1 MLNIV
6 DVHRRFGSDVILA
19 GVSLDVGAG
28 EVVAVR
34 GANGAGKST
43 LFEIVAGVLDADA
56 GSVRVGGRPNTDPR
70 ARRAMGYAPASA
82 TLPESLFVHEWVDL
96 ACALRGV
103 DGAEDVDATMTR
115 FGLEP
120 IVDARL
126 SALSLGQRR
135 RLLLALASL
144 GRPSLLLLDEP
155 TVGLDAA
162 GVTDVVAWLD
172 RHRREGGAILLAT
185 HDDEFIAS
193 LGAVVRTLRSGR
205 IVGSETSWPE

>member
-1 MLNIV
+1 MLNIA

-19 GVSLDVGAG
+19 GVTLGVGAG

-56 GSVRVGGRPNTDPR
+56 GTVRVGGRPITDPQ
-70 ARRAMGYAPASA
+70 ARRSIGYAPAAA

-103 DGAEDVDATMTR
+103 DGAEDVDAAMSR
-115 FGLEP
+115 FGLEAT
-120 IVDARL
+120 IDARL

-162 GVTDVVAWLD
+162 GVADLVDWLG

-185 HDDEFIAS
+185 HDDEFTSS
-193 LGAVVRTLRSGR
+193 LGATLCTLRSGR
-205 IVGSETSWPE
+205 IV

>member
-1 MLNIV
+1 MLNIA
-6 DVHRRFGSDVILA
+6 DVHRRFGADVVLA
-19 GVSLDVGAG
+19 GVCLDVGAG
-28 EVVAVR
+28 EVAVVR

-56 GSVRVGGRPNTDPR
+56 GSVRVDGRPNTDPR
-70 ARRAMGYAPASA
+70 ARRSIGYAPAAA

-115 FGLEP
+115 FGLEAT
-120 IVDARL
+120 VDARL
-126 SALSLGQRR
+126 SSLSLGQRR

-144 GRPSLLLLDEP
+144 GHPSLLLLDEP

-162 GVTDVVAWLD
+162 GVADVIAWLD
-172 RHRREGGAILLAT
+172 RHRRAGGAILLAS
-185 HDDEFIAS
+185 HDDDFAS
-193 LGAVVRTLRSGR
+193 ALGAIRCTLAAGR
-205 IVGSETSWPE
+205 IVES